1 MQLFV
6 SGPTW
11 DSNLIS
17 KSGRSEL
24 IELGL
29 AFYVNGWQ
37 SLTEE
42 GVRVASEWD
51 LAELRS
57 SHDKRWYN
65 KAACRWAKKRSS
77 PPSTQRSPN
86 QFPMVAQR

>member
-1 MQLFV
+1 MMPESLFKAKPLSSAAKDALLQLFV

-11 DSNLIS
+11 DGNLIS

-29 AFYVNGWQ
+29 AFNGWQ

-51 LAELRS
+51 HAGSAADTTSAGTTRRPAAE
-57 SHDKRWYN
+57 
-65 KAACRWAKKRSS
+65 
-77 PPSTQRSPN
+77 
-86 QFPMVAQR
+86 